1 MLIYWGMF
9 STFAVGALGWKG
21 GRDRKTGLALRL
33 AMIVV
38 VLIVGLRWQIGP
50 DWESYSNIYK
60 SLARISF
67 DEVIRRHD
75 PAFYFV
81 AWLLSSNGQPFWV
94 LNFVMAAIF
103 ITGLTAFARTLP
115 NPWLAITIAVP
126 YLIIVVGMNLIR
138 QAAAMGF
145 VFLAFRYVGSKPLWK
160 SIAWSLLA
168 SLFHASAIIT
178 TLLIAI
184 SYTKNRLAAFTLVLI
199 SAVPVYYVLFST
211 FDEYFQ
217 RYSHQTID
225 SGGVYFR
232 LIINAV
238 PAVIF
243 LIWRKKGISPP
254 GEYALWR
261 NLSILSLCLLPL
273 PFFVHSTTSIDRA
286 SMYAIPLQLLV
297 LSAFPYMNREAGD
310 RFGNTAALV
319 FYSALTMVAY
329 FSFGTHARYFAPY
342 HWIFG
347 S

>member
-21 GRDRKTGLALRL
+21 GLDKKAGLAFRL

-50 DWESYSNIYK
+50 DWESYSDIYK
-60 SLARISF
+60 SVARISF
-67 DEVIRRHD
+67 DNVIQGHD
-75 PAFYFV
+75 PAFFLV
-81 AWLLSSNGQPFWV
+81 AWLLSSNGEPFWV

-103 ITGLTAFARTLP
+103 ITGLTAFARSLP

-160 SIAWSLLA
+160 SIAWSLVA
-168 SLFHASAIIT
+168 TLFHASAIIA
-178 TLLIAI
+178 TLLIII
-184 SYTKNRLAAFTLVLI
+184 SYTKDRVAAFLLVLI
-199 SAVPVYYVLFST
+199 SAYPVYYVLFST
-211 FDEYFQ
+211 IDEYLQ
-217 RYSHQTID
+217 RYSHQRID

-243 LIWRKKGISPP
+243 LIWRKSGIAPP

-261 NLSILSLCLLPL
+261 NLSLLSLCVLPL
-273 PFFVHSTTSIDRA
+273 PLFIHSTTSIDRA

-297 LSAFPYMNREAGD
+297 LSAFPYMNRESGD
-310 RFGNTAALV
+310 RFGKTGALV
-319 FYSALTMVAY
+319 LYSALTLVAY
-329 FSFGTHARYFAPY
+329 FSFGTHAHYFAPY
-342 HWIFG
+342 QWIFA